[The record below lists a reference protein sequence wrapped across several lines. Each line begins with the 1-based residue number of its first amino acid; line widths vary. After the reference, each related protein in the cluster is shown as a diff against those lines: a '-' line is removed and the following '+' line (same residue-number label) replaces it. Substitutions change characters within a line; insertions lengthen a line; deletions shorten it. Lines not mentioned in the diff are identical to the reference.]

1 MKRLFTS
8 FLVFV
13 GLLVCLSPVAF
24 GNGLVISNTTL
35 TGQNTTS
42 QTWQVRFNI
51 TWENSWRDNV
61 NNDVVWVFCK
71 WSTTTGVWNHATLN
85 TTGFVT
91 GTGTPITLQV
101 SCDRRG
107 SFISR
112 RDFGNGTL
120 ATTAV
125 ELQWAYGT
133 DGVSNGAT
141 PLLNIYGIEMVYIP
155 GGPFTIGDGD
165 GVSSSSSSSF
175 YAVSQHLPYTIDNL
189 MSPVISATSIVNT
202 VGSPVNF
209 FRIDGDNGLDLNCDG
224 SIVAGT
230 DSASF
235 PTGYLPFYIMKYE
248 ITQGQYCDFLNSL
261 TYTQQTARVNNST
274 NSPGQYAFDGLTTPT
289 SRQTI
294 MVQTA
299 GVSPGTPRVYS
310 TARPDRSSNYLSPMD
325 GMAYSDWAALRPL
338 TELEYEK
345 ACRGPLPPSG
355 VNDMPWGSTYNP
367 CYSAVTLVGTE
378 NGTET
383 ASSTNPGFYSVSV
396 SQGDGGTGPLRAGI
410 MATNSSTNR
419 NSTGNT
425 FYGVCNMG
433 DNLGELYVTLT
444 HVAGRSY
451 RGDHGNGTLLAAGHA
466 DAPNWPG
473 ANGNSSTTTAN
484 VFANT
489 SGCTNTAG
497 FGLKNQ
503 GCTPSTSGR
512 GNMASASTTR
522 SATVSFRAG
531 RSALTSDFTVSYPN
545 GSYAAAGTSNSFFGP
560 IMPVGTTYSWS
571 FPSGTPSTS
580 SVANPQVSWSS
591 AGTFNTTLTV
601 TQGSCSATS
610 IVAVPVIAACSS
622 PAILS
627 GTQSWTQCNASY
639 SNSNNATSC
648 GCYDATRIFDGNTT
662 AGCGP
667 SMFGYGGSS
676 CITGGALWVVVDL
689 VSSTNLNGIGIFTY
703 GRAWQGTSNYDVDG
717 VTIESGTSTT
727 GPWTV
732 VGSVYPTKD
741 VNAFQNLIFPPTTSR
756 YWRFSF
762 TNSQDCNLIVNELR
776 FNRCN

>member
-1 MKRLFTS
+1 
-8 FLVFV
+8 
-13 GLLVCLSPVAF
+13 
-24 GNGLVISNTTL
+24 
-35 TGQNTTS
+35 
-42 QTWQVRFNI
+42 
-51 TWENSWRDNV
+51 
-61 NNDVVWVFCK
+61 
-71 WSTTTGVWNHATLN
+71 
-85 TTGFVT
+85 
-91 GTGTPITLQV
+91 
-101 SCDRRG
+101 
-107 SFISR
+107 
-112 RDFGNGTL
+112 
-120 ATTAV
+120 
-125 ELQWAYGT
+125 
-133 DGVSNGAT
+133 
-141 PLLNIYGIEMVYIP
+141 
-155 GGPFTIGDGD
+155 
-165 GVSSSSSSSF
+165 
-175 YAVSQHLPYTIDNL
+175 
-189 MSPVISATSIVNT
+189 
-202 VGSPVNF
+202 
-209 FRIDGDNGLDLNCDG
+209 
-224 SIVAGT
+224 
-230 DSASF
+230 
-235 PTGYLPFYIMKYE
+235 
-248 ITQGQYCDFLNSL
+248 
-261 TYTQQTARVNNST
+261 
-274 NSPGQYAFDGLTTPT
+274 
-289 SRQTI
+289 
-294 MVQTA
+294 
-299 GVSPGTPRVYS
+299 
-310 TARPDRSSNYLSPMD
+310 MD

-355 VNDMPWGSTYNP
+355 VNDMPWGSTNNP

-383 ASSTNPGFYSVSV
+383 ASSSNPGFYSTSV
-396 SQGDGGTGPLRAGI
+396 SQGDGGTGPLRVGI
-410 MATNSSTNR
+410 MATNSTTNR

-433 DNLGELYVTLT
+433 DNLGEFYVTLT

-473 ANGNSSTTTAN
+473 ANGNSGTTIAN

-512 GNMASASTTR
+512 GNMASASTSR
-522 SATVSFRAG
+522 SSSTGFRAG
-531 RSALTSDFTVSYPN
+531 RSALTGDFTVSYPN
-545 GSYAAAGTSNSFFGP
+545 GGYAAVGTSNSFFGP
-560 IMPVGTTYSWS
+560 IMPSGVTYSWS

-591 AGTFNTTLTV
+591 AGTYNSTLTV

-648 GCYDATRIFDGNTT
+648 GCYDATRLFDGNTG

-667 SMFGYGGSS
+667 SLYGYGGT
-676 CITGGALWVVVDL
+676 CVTGGALWVVVDL

-703 GRAWQGTSNYDVDG
+703 GRPWQGSSYLDVNG
-717 VTIESGTSTT
+717 VLIETGTSTT

-741 VNAFQNLIFPPTTSR
+741 VNAFQNLVFPPTTSR

-762 TNSQDCNLIVNELR
+762 TNSQGCDLIVNELR